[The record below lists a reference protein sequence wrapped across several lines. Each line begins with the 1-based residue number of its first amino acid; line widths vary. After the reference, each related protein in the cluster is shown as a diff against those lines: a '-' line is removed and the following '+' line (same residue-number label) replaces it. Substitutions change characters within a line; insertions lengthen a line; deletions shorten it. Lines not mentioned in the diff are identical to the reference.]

1 MAADISRRSLVEL
14 VGRIAGPATAYS
26 ALNLMGLLP
35 TPTAYAAPPSMPP
48 GSGSGK
54 RVVILGAG
62 IAGLTA
68 AYRLSKAGYQ
78 CKILEA
84 RSRAGGR
91 VWTVRG
97 GDRIVETDST
107 QQVNW
112 ETHRD
117 LYFNTGPARLSSHHQ
132 GILGY
137 CREMDVALELFV
149 NDNRA
154 ALIQLDSQFDGK
166 PQTARRLNAD
176 LRGAIA
182 ALAGK
187 SLPENADLRA
197 MLRIFGDL
205 DSSLAYTG
213 SSRAGYVED
222 DAPGA
227 GNEKGQHLPPL
238 ALDEIVTGTRS
249 RAIVLA
255 LCFAELWSQS
265 PTMLQP
271 VGGMDAIVQAFAKA
285 LGGMIQLDQEVVE
298 IGRTGDR
305 AQVVAL
311 DHKTG
316 KRSALD
322 ADFVVCTI
330 PLSVLKSIP
339 AGFTPP
345 VKEAITTGA
354 ALYWPA
360 VKVAFEAPRRWWETD
375 QQLYGGISWTDRD
388 ITQIWYPS
396 HGFHGK
402 KGVLLGAYISRQTT
416 GLKFT
421 AMTPAQRRAAA
432 IADGEQLHPGY
443 GKLVGQGVS
452 VAWAKI
458 PYSLGAWIEWDAVS
472 GARQAAY
479 PVLLAGDGP
488 FFFAGEHMSYINAWQ
503 EGAVQSA
510 HYTVAQIAERVA
522 KSRP

>member
-1 MAADISRRSLVEL
+1 MATDISRRALVEL
-14 VGRIAGPATAYS
+14 VRRIAGTATAYS

-35 TPTAYAAPPSMPP
+35 TPTAYAAPPQLAP
-48 GSGSGK
+48 GSGKGK

-62 IAGLTA
+62 IAGLAA

-78 CKILEA
+78 CKVLEA
-84 RSRAGGR
+84 RTRAGGR

-97 GDRIVETDST
+97 GDRIVETEST
-107 QQVNW
+107 QQINW
-112 ETHRD
+112 EAHRD
-117 LYFNTGPARLSSHHQ
+117 LYFNAGAARLSSHHQ

-137 CREMDVALELFV
+137 CRELGVALELFV

-154 ALIQLDSQFDGK
+154 TLIQLDSQFGGK

-176 LRGAIA
+176 LRGGIA
-182 ALAGK
+182 ALAAK
-187 SLPENADLRA
+187 SVPDAAELRIA
-197 MLRIFGDL
+197 LRIFGDL
-205 DSSLAYTG
+205 DSNLTYAG

-238 ALDEIVTGTRS
+238 ALDEIVAGPRS
-249 RAIVLA
+249 RALVLA

-271 VGGMDAIVQAFAKA
+271 TGGMDAIVRAFVRT
-285 LGGMIQLDQEVVE
+285 LGGMIQLDQEVVQ
-298 IGRTGDR
+298 IGRVGDLAR
-305 AQVVAL
+305 VVSL

-316 KRSALD
+316 KRSAID
-322 ADFVVCTI
+322 ADFVICTI

-339 AGFTPP
+339 ADFTPP
-345 VKEAITTGA
+345 VKEAIATGA
-354 ALYWPA
+354 ALYSPA

-396 HGFHGK
+396 HGFDGR
-402 KGVLLGAYISRQTT
+402 KGVLLGAYISRHLPA
-416 GLKFT
+416 LKFA
-421 AMTPAQRRAAA
+421 AMTPAQRGAAA
-432 IADGEQLHPGY
+432 IEDGERLHPGY
-443 GKLVGQGVS
+443 TKLVGSAAS
-452 VAWAKI
+452 VAWSKI

-488 FFFAGEHMSYINAWQ
+488 FYFAGEHMSYINAWQ

-510 HYTVAQIAERVA
+510 HYTVSQIAERVA
-522 KSRP
+522 AKRP

>member
-1 MAADISRRSLVEL
+1 MPADISRRSLVEL
-14 VGRIAGPATAYS
+14 LGRIAGPAAAYS
-26 ALNLMGLLP
+26 ALNVMGLLP
-35 TPTAYAAPPSMPP
+35 ISTAYAAPPPLAP
-48 GSGSGK
+48 GSGKGK

-62 IAGLTA
+62 IAGMTT

-78 CKILEA
+78 CTILEA
-84 RSRAGGR
+84 RARVGGR

-117 LYFNTGPARLSSHHQ
+117 LYFNTGPARLPHHHQ

-137 CREMDVALELFV
+137 CRELGVALELFV
-149 NDNRA
+149 NDNHA
-154 ALIQLDSQFDGK
+154 ALIQLDSQFGGK
-166 PQTARRLNAD
+166 PRPARRLNAD

-182 ALAGK
+182 ALAAK
-187 SLPENADLRA
+187 SVPDDADLRA
-197 MLRIFGDL
+197 VLRIFGDL
-205 DSSLAYTG
+205 DSDLNYAG
-213 SSRAGYVED
+213 SSRAGYIED

-227 GNEKGQHLPPL
+227 GNQKGQHQPPL
-238 ALDEIVTGTRS
+238 ALNEIVTSPRS
-249 RAIVLA
+249 RAIVFA
-255 LCFAELWSQS
+255 LCFAESWSQS

-271 VGGMDAIVQAFAKA
+271 VGGMDAIPRAFARV
-285 LGGMIQLDQEVVE
+285 LGGMIQLDQEVVQ

-305 AQVVAL
+305 ARIVSL
-311 DHKTG
+311 DQKTG
-316 KRSALD
+316 KRSAID
-322 ADFVVCTI
+322 ADFAICTI

-339 AGFTPP
+339 ADFSPP
-345 VKEAITTGA
+345 VKEAITAGA

-402 KGVLLGAYISRQTT
+402 KGVVLGAYISRQTP

-421 AMTPAQRRAAA
+421 AMTPAERHAAA
-432 IADGEQLHPGY
+432 ITDGERLHPGY
-443 GKLVGQGVS
+443 SKLVGPAAS

-488 FFFAGEHMSYINAWQ
+488 FYFAGEHMSYINAWQ

-510 HYTVAQIAERVA
+510 HYTVSQIAERVGV
-522 KSRP
+522 KP